1 MIPAQIHPLV
11 LPLFLGGLVC
21 AALAF
26 YTWRQE
32 NEVARAFALLM
43 AAVAWWSLS
52 YACELMTTRLD
63 HIFIWLKI
71 EYPGIAST
79 PVFFFLFVLAY
90 SGRSRSLSRQQR
102 AALFVIPAAV
112 VVLVWTLP
120 HHRLYYA
127 DWGLAVSNGYV
138 TFDRVQGIGYWI
150 MVYYAYLLILAG
162 LALLAQMLITSPRVY
177 RGQVAVV
184 FMSAL
189 MPWLANLALN
199 PMKLLDPPVD
209 PTPVVFAVS
218 GVLLAVSLFRFRFL
232 DLLPVAR
239 SALVESMADAWIVL
253 DNQRR
258 IVDLNAAAQ
267 RLIGRRVETPI
278 SRTANEVFSHWP
290 EMLPL
295 FNVLEEGRSEIRS
308 VDGQQR
314 HLEMHRTLLRDA
326 GGRLTG
332 RLIVLRDITEQKR
345 MEQRQQRLI
354 AELQDAL
361 NQIRTLTGLLPI
373 CAHCHKIRDDGGYWH
388 RVEEYI
394 ESHSQVQF
402 THGICPEC
410 LHELYPQGFASE
422 RREDDAAPEARA
434 MPDQSREDA
443 PRRGR

>member
-21 AALAF
+21 ASLAL

-32 NEVARAFALLM
+32 TEVARSFALLM

-52 YACELMTTRLD
+52 YGCELTTTRLD
-63 HIFIWLKI
+63 HILIWAKI
-71 EYPGIAST
+71 EYPGIVST

-90 SGRSRSLSRQQR
+90 SGRSRSLSRRQR
-102 AALFVIPAAV
+102 AALFVIPAITV
-112 VVLVWTLP
+112 LLVWTLP

-127 DWGLAVSNGYV
+127 DWGLAEANGYV

-150 MVYYAYLLILAG
+150 IVCYSYLLILTG
-162 LALLAQMLITSPRVY
+162 LALLAQMLITSSRVY
-177 RGQVAVV
+177 RGQIAVV
-184 FMSAL
+184 FISAL
-189 MPWLANLALN
+189 IPWLANLALN
-199 PMKLLDPPVD
+199 PTGLWGPSVD
-209 PTPVVFAVS
+209 ATPLVFAPS
-218 GVLLAVSLFRFRFL
+218 SLLLAISLFRFRFL

-258 IVDLNAAAQ
+258 IVDLNAAAR
-267 RLIGRRVETPI
+267 RLIGRRVETPV
-278 SRTANEVFSHWP
+278 SRTANEVFAHWP

-295 FNVLEEGRSEIRS
+295 LNVLEDGRSEIRS

-326 GGRLTG
+326 GGRSTG

-345 MEQRQQRLI
+345 MERRQQRLI

-394 ESHSQVQF
+394 EQHSEAQF

-410 LHELYPQGFASE
+410 LHELYPQGFGGE
-422 RREDDAAPEARA
+422 RREDDAAPGARV
-434 MPDQSREDA
+434 MP
-443 PRRGR
+443 G